1 MAPGKDNMSESRI
14 PTDLHPVLP
23 SKDEPIYPF
32 RQGKFPFYTRV
43 CNFANYRVSF
53 SRFLFRVLQFF
64 RVHISQVNPFGLSR
78 ISHFELS
85 CRAQDRRPDLNVF
98 RYFYEFITAGDWYTF
113 AHRRGVPYTSFD
125 ERSSLKNWNDNFF
138 WLDDRC
144 LPEDMKWRFKDQSMS
159 FDLDDDFVFDKTLAR
174 ALIAHQSPIR
184 PLPEH
189 FLLLGR
195 LCFSWSHEDRK
206 WPVIRRKSDRKFR
219 PLSSPSALL
228 LVASSAQ
235 EVRPLVAPNA
245 AEPSGADGASSVPTP
260 TKETAGSSG
269 SQAGKRSILD
279 DVDDD
284 AEIRKLDEALQ
295 FHPSSASLTS
305 KGAAPDLASKPLVRK
320 RKSEPVQIRS
330 SDPLPM
336 PRLKKNKKGSS
347 FSEGDVMNEF
357 DEHLTGGK
365 FSREEA
371 ALARNKPTPT
381 FSGGFLPSNEVENME
396 TEVSEITS
404 KEKEKAHGEPK
415 MVTFSDVF
423 SDDME
428 IDPATAED
436 KFIPDWDIRNKD
448 SVMDE
453 LVARTLLFNINT
465 PLDHAKS
472 RKMKNPD
479 LGAAVLTNQAQSN
492 IFVTELYRRWVE
504 AESVREN
511 LEKETRSLKCKVQKS
526 PDAERRITQLTQDL
540 QAQQEK
546 VKSLTPQNQSSQTA
560 AASAAEDRDRISTEL
575 KNFSESMKQK
585 DDQHKEIMAK
595 MEASFENAR
604 IAYANMMAE
613 RDVLKSGE
621 ADLKAQIEEMK
632 GHEEEI
638 EAENASLKAK
648 VEELQ
653 ATKTWMLLEGAKL
666 LAKNIH
672 KGPEMT
678 AAVAAINNAMSA
690 VGVNS
695 GLHSGYVH
703 ALKKKKTPYADVP
716 LLNRNAKEELDA
728 AVACFDSLI
737 FPVVEDLTKL
747 VNEPLSEIKKALFF
761 ASGGLP
767 KE

>member
-1 MAPGKDNMSESRI
+1 MAHGKDNMSASVS
-14 PTDLHPVLP
+14 VLTQHLDP
-23 SKDEPIYPF
+23 ALPLKDETIRPF
-32 RQGKFPFYTRV
+32 RRGKFPLYTRV
-43 CNFANYRVSF
+43 CNFANYRVPF
-53 SRFLFRVLQFF
+53 SRFFIKVLQFL

-78 ISHFELS
+78 VSHFEIS
-85 CRAQDRRPDLNVF
+85 CRAQNRKPDLNVF

-113 AHRRGVPYTSFD
+113 AHWKGIHPPSSD
-125 ERSSLKNWNDNFF
+125 ERSSLKNWKDNFF

-144 LPEDMKWRFKDQSMS
+144 LLEDMRWRLKDQTMS
-159 FDLDDDFVFDKTLAR
+159 FDLGEDFVFDHELAR
-174 ALIAHQSPIR
+174 ALIEHKSPVR
-184 PLPEH
+184 PLHEH

-195 LCFSWSHEDRK
+195 LCFSWSQGDRV
-206 WPVIRRKSDRKFR
+206 WPVIRRKRDREDEV
-219 PLSSPSALL
+219 PLMKQ
-228 LVASSAQ
+228 VASSAQ
-235 EVRPLVAPNA
+235 EIRPLVVTDV

-279 DVDDD
+279 DVEDDP
-284 AEIRKLDEALQ
+284 EIRKLDEAFQ
-295 FHPSSASLTS
+295 HHHSSASLTS
-305 KGAAPDLASKPLVRK
+305 KGAAPDLASKPLIRK
-320 RKSEPVQIRS
+320 RKNETVQIRS

-336 PRLKKNKKGSS
+336 SKLNKNKKGFSY
-347 FSEGDVMNEF
+347 SEGDVMNEF

-396 TEVSEITS
+396 TEVPKITS
-404 KEKEKAHGEPK
+404 KEKEKAHDEPK

-428 IDPATAED
+428 IDPAMAED
-436 KFIPDWDIRNKD
+436 KFIPEWDIRNKD

-511 LEKETRSLKCKVQKS
+511 LERETRSLKRKIQKS
-526 PDAERRITQLTQDL
+526 PDAEKRITQLTQDL
-540 QAQQEK
+540 QVQQEK
-546 VKSLTPQNQSSQTA
+546 VKSLIAQNQSSQAA
-560 AASAAEDRDRISTEL
+560 AASAAEDRDRISAEL

-585 DDQHKEIMAK
+585 DDQHKEVMAK

-604 IAYANMMAE
+604 IAYANMMA
-613 RDVLKSGE
+613 GE

-632 GHEEEI
+632 VHEEEI
-638 EAENASLKAK
+638 EAENVSLMAK

-672 KGPEMT
+672 KGPEMN

-703 ALKKKKTPYADVP
+703 ALKKKTPYADVP

-728 AVACFDSLI
+728 AIACFDSLA
-737 FPVVEDLTKL
+737 FPVVEDLIKL

-761 ASGGLP
+761 ASGGSS